1 MILMNRPRA
10 EHVLDAAGLDGLLA
24 TSLENVYYLTH
35 VWVESQVGLPRQAQ
49 FYAAVARTRLDTP
62 AIACGINEMGN
73 VLANAPA
80 GAAIVPYGKFYR
92 FVEPGAKLGELER
105 RIKEWVIDGLAKSRS
120 GPAAALAE
128 ALDGLGLARGRVGY
142 DERGLL
148 TEEVRT
154 EVQRLLP
161 GLRLVPAWATFRQI
175 RAVKTPVELQRM
187 RAVLE
192 LNERS
197 IMAAMGLAKP
207 GVTEHEM
214 VAEYE
219 RTVVTAGGRPSITQ
233 IFFGGHGST
242 GYVGGRNAT
251 LTAGEVIRFDT
262 ACYLDGYSSDIARN
276 FSLGPP
282 AAGPR
287 VQRYYDAVV
296 AGEEAAIAAMRPGVA
311 GERGLP
317 RRDRRHAEGRD
328 PPLRPQPH
336 RPRGRAGDLR
346 HPPARAERP
355 HPARGRDDL
364 PGRAALL
371 RAGLPGAPDRG
382 HGPRRRARLA
392 DPRPAGPELPGG
404 PPLTTRPTGAA
415 PAGPARGGRRPW
427 RDSHAHAT
435 DEHRPA
441 GRGPGRA
448 RGAPRTVRR

>member
-1 MILMNRPRA
+1 
-10 EHVLDAAGLDGLLA
+10 
-24 TSLENVYYLTH
+24 

-49 FYAAVARTRLDTP
+49 FYAAAARNRLDAP

-128 ALDGLGLARGRVGY
+128 VLDGLGLARGRVGY

-148 TEEVRT
+148 TEEVRA

-161 GLRLVPAWATFRQI
+161 GLQLVPAWATFRQI

-207 GVTEHEM
+207 GATEHEM

-282 AAGPR
+282 AAGAR

-296 AGEEAAIAAMRPGVA
+296 AGEEAAIAAMRPGVPA
-311 GERGLP
+311 SEVF
-317 RRDRRHAEGRD
+317 
-328 PPLRPQPH
+328 
-336 RPRGRAGDLR
+336 RAGIAGTR
-346 HPPARAERP
+346 KAGIP
-355 HPARGRDDL
+355 HYDRSHIGH
-364 PGRAALL
+364 G
-371 RAGLPGAPDRG
+371 AGLEIYDIPLL
-382 HGPRRRARLA
+382 GPNDHTPLE
-392 DPRPAGPELPGG
+392 AGMTFQVELPYYELGFPG
-404 PPLTTRPTGAA
+404 LQIEDTVLVG
-415 PAGPARGGRRPW
+415 
-427 RDSHAHAT
+427 
-435 DEHRPA
+435 EHGSQILGQLDRSFRVMHP
-441 GRGPGRA
+441 
-448 RGAPRTVRR
+448 